1 VKVLDRNHERDY
13 ILAMAKQTKRTH
25 GGHRNDNAKTAA
37 TTSLRRIGN
46 STGLT
51 FTAEA
56 LKAAGLAQGDR
67 VVVSAA
73 PGRVVVSKA
82 DDLHA
87 RCMAMLERHMQRYD
101 KAFAR
106 LAK

>member
-1 VKVLDRNHERDY
+1 
-13 ILAMAKQTKRTH
+13 MAKRNKH
-25 GGHRNDNAKTAA
+25 ASGGREGGGPAAA

-73 PGRVVVSKA
+73 PGRVVVAKA

>member
-1 VKVLDRNHERDY
+1 
-13 ILAMAKQTKRTH
+13 MAKQTKPTQGRP
-25 GGHRNDNAKTAA
+25 RDDNAKTTA

-51 FTAEA
+51 FTAET
-56 LKAAGLAQGDR
+56 LQAAGLARGDR

-101 KAFAR
+101 KTFAR